1 LRVRQLSDEEPALEA
16 GSLAVDRALPGGTR
30 VASVW
35 RWSEVMMANRC
46 AGTKLITVTGED
58 PGLVDR
64 LRDPLSLA
72 LSERHRC
79 YDVDVVSVGRV
90 GEVVVS
96 ITGSR
101 GRLPLFFKAD
111 ELEPGYVS
119 RVVTDTLARYGL

>member
-1 LRVRQLSDEEPALEA
+1 MM
-16 GSLAVDRALPGGTR
+16 
-30 VASVW
+30 ASV
-35 RWSEVMMANRC
+35 C
-46 AGTKLITVTGED
+46 AHTKLIRVTGEN

-72 LSERHRC
+72 LSKRRRC
-79 YDVDVVSVGRV
+79 YDVDVASVGRV

-111 ELEPGYVS
+111 ELDPGYVS
-119 RVVTDTLARYGL
+119 RVVTDVLARYGL